1 MRQNDKMT
9 FNGVRKDFVYLLEG
23 QDKPFMAPIS
33 RNVISVPGLPGGVP
47 KRSERGVLYIQQ
59 PIAIRARDN
68 RDTLAKIDE
77 LAEWLYTDEPAPLEF
92 DSDPGRVYY
101 ALLDGSTNLERIGRF
116 RRGTL
121 TFVCPD
127 PHRYGPEQLADITT
141 GHPVTVRGS
150 ASSVPITTVTL
161 DGPTT
166 FVAVSDGDRINM
178 VGTPL
183 NVDETPYVREE
194 RKLWDQMAT
203 TTGWG
208 ATTTSDDGPIV
219 GTIGSSG
226 GEFKPTNFG
235 TGSSWHGPGLK
246 KSIGQSLQDF
256 KIDAM
261 MNLSGAKNRVGAVHV
276 LLLDAANNIVAKLNI
291 LKNSLYEDGVW
302 VRVRIGNRTEGR
314 NVYSGQGGPGW
325 RWMYFEGR
333 VSLERVGDIWTM
345 SAMRYT
351 PERGWHAG
359 VTRQIRDR
367 DAYAL
372 APVTQIQVNFW
383 QHGTKPTPSTMSVSD
398 LKVYQVN
405 DRPEEIPYIG
415 EAGDVFEFNH
425 QEGTITKNGV
435 NIEDKKAFIGD
446 YFELSKGSN
455 MMLAEPAES
464 ISRATVRWRDRWI

>member
-1 MRQNDKMT
+1 MNGLGMT
-9 FNGVRKDFVYLLEG
+9 YGGIRNPNVTVLDRGRAFWAPRSNEAVEVRGRPGALFRRRNIG
-23 QDKPFMAPIS
+23 PRPKP
-33 RNVISVPGLPGGVP
+33 VKV
-47 KRSERGVLYIQQ
+47 
-59 PIAIRARDN
+59 
-68 RDTLAKIDE
+68 
-77 LAEWLYTDEPAPLEF
+77 
-92 DSDPGRVYY
+92 
-101 ALLDGSTNLERIGRF
+101 LLDGEEGIPFEQTAQEFADWLNATEPQP
-116 RRGTL
+116 L
-121 TFVCPD
+121 TFDADPLGRTYYAILDGDIDPEVIVQYATLELNFICYD
-127 PHRYGPEQLADITT
+127 PHAYGHEQLADITA

-150 ASSVPITTVTL
+150 APSVPITTVTL

-194 RKLWDQMAT
+194 RRLWDQMAT

-235 TGSSWHGPGLK
+235 SGSSWHGPGLK

-256 KIDAM
+256 KVDAM

-325 RWMYFEGR
+325 TWMYFEGR

-367 DAYAL
+367 EAYAT
-372 APVTQIQVNFW
+372 APITQVQVNFW
-383 QHGTKPTPSTMSVSD
+383 QHGSKPTPTEMAVSD
-398 LKVYQVN
+398 IKVYKVN
-405 DRPEEIPYIG
+405 ERPDEIPYIG
-415 EAGDVFEFNH
+415 DAGDVFVFDH
-425 QEGTITKNGV
+425 KEGTITKNGLD
-435 NIEDKKAFIGD
+435 IEDKKAFIGS
-446 YFELSKGSN
+446 YFELSKGTTP
-455 MMLAEPAES
+455 LAVEPMES
-464 ISRATVRWRDRWI
+464 IAQATVRWRDRWL

>member
-1 MRQNDKMT
+1 MIEGHGFTYRGIHLPNVMVMDRGKAYWAPR
-9 FNGVRKDFVYLLEG
+9 NNEAVEVRGRPGALFRRRNIEPL
-23 QDKPFMAPIS
+23 PIS
-33 RNVISVPGLPGGVP
+33 VKV
-47 KRSERGVLYIQQ
+47 
-59 PIAIRARDN
+59 
-68 RDTLAKIDE
+68 
-77 LAEWLYTDEPAPLEF
+77 
-92 DSDPGRVYY
+92 
-101 ALLDGSTNLERIGRF
+101 LLDGEEGIPFAQTAQDFADWLNATEPQPLIFDADPLQRTYYAILDGGIDPEEVVQYAIIELNF
-116 RRGTL
+116 I
-121 TFVCPD
+121 CYD
-127 PHRYGPEQLADITT
+127 PHAYGTEQFTDITDGGT
-141 GHPVTVRGS
+141 VTVRGS
-150 ASSVPITTVTL
+150 APSVPITEVTL
-161 DGPTT
+161 SGPTT
-166 FVAVSDGDRINM
+166 FVAVGDGDQINM

-183 NVDETPYVREE
+183 DAEQKPYVREE
-194 RKLWDQMAT
+194 RKFWDQMAT
-203 TTGWG
+203 TTGWSG
-208 ATTTSDDGPIV
+208 TTTSDDGPIV
-219 GTIGSSG
+219 GTIGVANG
-226 GEFKPTNFG
+226 AFVPTNFG
-235 TGSSWHGPGLK
+235 TGSGWHGPGLK
-246 KSIGQSLQDF
+246 KTLGQPLQDF
-256 KIDAM
+256 KVDAM
-261 MNLSGAKNRVGAVHV
+261 MHMRQVNKRVGAVHV
-276 LLLDAANNIVAKLNI
+276 LMLDAANNIVAKLNV
-291 LKNSLYEDGVW
+291 LKNSLYDDGVW
-302 VRVRIGNRTEGR
+302 VRVRLGNRTEGR

-325 RWMYFEGR
+325 RWLYFEGR